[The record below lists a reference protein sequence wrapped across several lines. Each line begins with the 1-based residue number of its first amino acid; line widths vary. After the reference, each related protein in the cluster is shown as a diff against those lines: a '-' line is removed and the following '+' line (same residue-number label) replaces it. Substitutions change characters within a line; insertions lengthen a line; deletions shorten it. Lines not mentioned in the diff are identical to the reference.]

1 MFQPPAASFRR
12 IFFDCDSTLT
22 TIEGI
27 DELARLKGQ
36 YDQIADLTRRAM
48 DGEIKLEEVFA
59 ARLDLLRPTRADLR
73 SIAQAYRETMVPEA
87 KETIAALRASGCEV
101 YIVSGGLLPAV
112 QEFARAL
119 GLPGRCVRAVP
130 IQFDQLSGQW
140 WRYELDRYGGNP
152 DERYLSLPP
161 TPLIE
166 TQGKRQ
172 IIAELGGAEK
182 RTMLVGD
189 GITDLEA
196 RDTVKLFV
204 GFGGAV
210 KRDRVAAEA
219 AVYIS
224 ANSLAPIVPLVLS
237 PEDAKQLRH
246 SGHAAVLRRGLQL
259 IEQEQVTF
267 HARGSIRHAPG

>member
-1 MFQPPAASFRR
+1 MFQPPVASFRL

-36 YDQIADLTRRAM
+36 YDHIAELTRRAM
-48 DGEIKLEEVFA
+48 NGEIKLEEVFA

-73 SIAQAYRETMVPEA
+73 RIAQAYREAIVPEA
-87 KETIAALRASGCEV
+87 RETIAALRFAGCEV

-112 QEFARAL
+112 QEFARSL
-119 GLPGRCVRAVP
+119 GLPGRNVRAVP

-140 WRYELDRYGGNP
+140 WRYDLDRYGGNP

-172 IIAELGGAEK
+172 IIAELSGAEK

-189 GITDLEA
+189 GVTDLEA
-196 RDTVKLFV
+196 RDAVKLFV

-219 AVYIS
+219 AVYLS
-224 ANSLAPIVPLVLS
+224 ANSLAPIVPLALS
-237 PEDAKQLRH
+237 AQDAARVQH
-246 SGHAAVLRRGLQL
+246 SDHAPALERGRQL
-259 IEQEQVTF
+259 IEQHQVHF
-267 HARGSIRHAPG
+267 HSKLVR

>member
-1 MFQPPAASFRR
+1 MFQPPAASFRV

-36 YDQIADLTRRAM
+36 YDHIADLTRRAM
-48 DGEIKLEEVFA
+48 DGEVKLEEVFA

-73 SIAQAYRETMVPEA
+73 RIAQAYRETMVPEA
-87 KETIAALRASGCEV
+87 QETIAALRASGCEV

-172 IIAELGGAEK
+172 IIAELSSAEK
-182 RTMLVGD
+182 RSMLVGD
-189 GITDLEA
+189 GVTDLEA
-196 RDTVKLFV
+196 RDAVKLFV
-204 GFGGAV
+204 GFGGVV
-210 KRDRVAAEA
+210 KRDRVVAEA
-219 AVYIS
+219 AVYIA
-224 ANSLAPIVPLVLS
+224 ANSLAPIVPLALS
-237 PEDAKQLRH
+237 PEDAEQLRN
-246 SGHAAVLRRGLQL
+246 SNYAAVLRRGLQL
-259 IEQEQVTF
+259 IEQQQVHF
-267 HARGSIRHAPG
+267 HIK